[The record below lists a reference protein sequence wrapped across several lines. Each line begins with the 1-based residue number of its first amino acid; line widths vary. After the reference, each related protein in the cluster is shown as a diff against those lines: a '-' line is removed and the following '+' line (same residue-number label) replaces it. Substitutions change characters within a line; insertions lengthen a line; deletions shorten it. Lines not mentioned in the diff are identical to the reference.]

1 MTNKYNKDR
10 EANKIIQKGEKD
22 SVLEMKKK
30 GKEMSILY
38 EKLDKLNAQLEFKQ
52 RTKSE
57 QADAYAET
65 KQKLEQLE
73 TKANA
78 KGIYLDEI
86 EQIEDPASKIE
97 KDPQTYARKE
107 KILGKHEIEQIEDP
121 ASKIEKD
128 PQTYAR
134 KEKIL
139 KQAMEADK
147 DIYARKLFKHKTKL
161 AELLEERNDIIN
173 RIKERQNKTIEIRE
187 KANELMIKSK
197 FITEKDAERT
207 LQESIKSIQDLPEE
221 LDIKKNKMMN
231 KLDAIIKSTRKKNRV
246 ARSTTKKINS
256 PEPQIPSTKNA
267 FALRQKG
274 QLSNVNHETKNRNN
288 AEKSNSKPFGSNAS
302 KPFGN
307 KPSNKP
313 NFMGGKK
320 TELSNMR
327 NAL

>member
-107 KILGKHEIEQIEDP
+107 KIL
-121 ASKIEKD
+121 
-128 PQTYAR
+128 R
-134 KEKIL
+134 
-139 KQAMEADK
+139 QAMEADK

-274 QLSNVNHETKNRNN
+274 QLSNVNHETKNRIN